1 MSATMPVAQA
11 LLGLVV
17 FMGLAWMVSENRR
30 AFDARTVLMGLG
42 LQVILAT
49 IILKV
54 GFVQSAFLWIAQGI
68 SSLKDA
74 TCEGTKFVF
83 GYLGG
88 GECPF
93 ELKQETSPFIFAFQA
108 LPMVI
113 VISAI
118 SMLLFHW
125 KVLPY
130 LVKSFSHVLR
140 KTLRIGGALGVCC
153 AAKVFLGQ
161 TEAPLLIRPYLG
173 KVSRSE
179 LFTVMTAGM
188 ATTSASLMVLY
199 GSILEKTIASP
210 ISHILTASIIS
221 IPAAIV
227 ISRIMVPQ
235 AKGDDTS
242 GDMVVPYEF
251 SGSMD
256 AVSRGAQD
264 GLQLFLAVIAMLITM
279 LALVKLLNIFLAV
292 LPTVGGDVL
301 SLQRIFGYVF
311 APVTWLMGI
320 DWAEAVPAGNLLGT
334 KTALNEVLAFVGL
347 SELPAGTLS
356 EHTKT
361 IMTYALC
368 GFANLGSIG
377 IQIGTMGTLA
387 PERRSE
393 IISLGFKALLAGTL
407 ASCMSGTL
415 VGILHWFG

>member
-1 MSATMPVAQA
+1 MNATFAVAQA
-11 LLGLVV
+11 LVGLVT
-17 FMGLAWMVSENRR
+17 FLGLAWICSENRR
-30 AFDARTVLMGLG
+30 KFDTKTVVMGLG
-42 LQVILAT
+42 LQIVLAFVILK
-49 IILKV
+49 IP
-54 GFVQSAFLWIAQGI
+54 FVQQAFLWIAQGI

-88 GECPF
+88 GDCPF
-93 ELKQETSPFIFAFQA
+93 EMKENTHSFIFAFQA

-125 KVLPY
+125 KILPAM
-130 LVKSFSHVLR
+130 VRGFSSVLR
-140 KTLRIGGALGVCC
+140 KSMNIGGALGVCC

-161 TEAPLLIRPYLG
+161 TEAPLLIRPYLS

-188 ATTSASLMVLY
+188 ATTSAALMILY
-199 GSILEKTIASP
+199 GTILENTISSP

-235 AKGDDTS
+235 QGEDTS
-242 GDMVVPYEF
+242 GEMVTPYQF

-256 AVSRGAQD
+256 AISRGAAD
-264 GLQLFLAVIAMLITM
+264 GLQLFLAVIAMLITVI
-279 LALVKLLNIFLAV
+279 ALVKLINIMLGT
-292 LPTVGGDVL
+292 LPDMGGEPI
-301 SLQRIFGYVF
+301 SLQRLFGYAF

-320 DWAEAVPAGNLLGT
+320 DWKDAVPAGNLLGT
-334 KTALNEVLAFVGL
+334 KTALNEVIAFISLADLPKDLL
-347 SELPAGTLS
+347 SD
-356 EHTKT
+356 HTKK

-387 PERRSE
+387 PERRNE
-393 IISLGFKALLAGTL
+393 IISLGFRALMAGTL
-407 ASCMSGTL
+407 ASCMSGTI
-415 VGILHWFG
+415 VGILHWIN